1 MKARSKIIYI
11 IVIILLVTLIV
22 NKYYQ
27 KQQKY
32 EEYVNEKLNW
42 NFYKICDYMMN
53 SNAIIEN
60 TVENGYILQSD
71 LEYLKDQYFYYIRSL
86 DEVNDISRKFYKFN
100 FFSVEKLHNFSREY
114 SSFYYRIDDLFEN
127 KEYDAHFTLKHQLTN
142 SDLDVFRQSYE
153 YTSRV
158 VGVIKNYIEYY
169 NMFDIVI
176 IEDKATGI
184 NQLKKEFKE
193 EYLELWPDNKV
204 GSSVE
209 MSINEDGTVVETSAE
224 VPRYDYPQKPF
235 IRVKSKEW
243 INILKEVHSLNINKE
258 G

>member
-100 FFSVEKLHNFSREY
+100 FFSVEKYIILVESILAFIIVLMIYLKIRNM
-114 SSFYYRIDDLFEN
+114 
-127 KEYDAHFTLKHQLTN
+127 TL
-142 SDLDVFRQSYE
+142 
-153 YTSRV
+153 TSR
-158 VGVIKNYIEYY
+158 
-169 NMFDIVI
+169 
-176 IEDKATGI
+176 
-184 NQLKKEFKE
+184 
-193 EYLELWPDNKV
+193 
-204 GSSVE
+204 
-209 MSINEDGTVVETSAE
+209 
-224 VPRYDYPQKPF
+224 
-235 IRVKSKEW
+235 
-243 INILKEVHSLNINKE
+243 
-258 G
+258 